1 MNKPLIVTILIIGF
15 VGYIIGAK
23 YGNKT
28 MIGGLDSV
36 SQEKLEKVEKMFPP
50 IPDSNFVTGSVVS
63 LDGQVITLN
72 TPPVNPLD
80 ESPQTR
86 KVTVTDNTK
95 IIKREMKSSET
106 IKKEQDAYQKKVSTR
121 KSGSADPLPIS
132 PEPFVEKELAVLDLM
147 VGDHLNIE
155 AATQIR
161 MLEKFE
167 AVKII
172 VEFSAADSPSPTIT
186 PLSVPALH
194 TSTTTQ

>member
-50 IPDSNFVTGSVVS
+50 IPDSNFITGSVVS

-72 TPPVNPLD
+72 TPPANPLD

-86 KVTVTDNTK
+86 KVTVANNTK
-95 IIKREMKSSET
+95 IIKREMKSPET
-106 IKKEQDAYQKKVSTR
+106 IKKEQDVYQKKVSMQ
-121 KSGSADPLPIS
+121 KPGSSDPLPIS
-132 PEPFVEKELAVLDLM
+132 PEPFIEKELAIVDLM

-167 AVKII
+167 AIKII
-172 VEFSAADSPSPTIT
+172 VEFSASNAPFPVVT
-186 PLSVPALH
+186 PLPVPTSQ
-194 TSTTTQ
+194 TSTTTR